1 MDLNRVTLPLYS
13 TRQGIKYVPE
23 KSGLNQWLAGG
34 RTRSPGEVYFPIPA
48 ELHRLAPNF
57 FPHQNESFDLELPS
71 GQQTTGKVCQQGG
84 KALMTAPNSH
94 LSTWLFLLIDGS
106 LSASI
111 ERYAKRIPYV
121 YQDLEDLL
129 FDSVVLE
136 KEERRY
142 VLSPHTIGG
151 YEDWRQARKVLLGL

>member
-1 MDLNRVTLPLYS
+1 
-13 TRQGIKYVPE
+13 
-23 KSGLNQWLAGG
+23 
-34 RTRSPGEVYFPIPA
+34 
-48 ELHRLAPNF
+48 
-57 FPHQNESFDLELPS
+57 
-71 GQQTTGKVCQQGG
+71 
-84 KALMTAPNSH
+84 MTAPNSH

-121 YQDLEDLL
+121 YHDLENLL

-142 VLSPHTIGG
+142 VLSPNTIGG
-151 YEDWRQARKVLLGL
+151 YEDWRQARKVILNL

>member
-1 MDLNRVTLPLYS
+1 MNLNRVTLPLYS

-34 RTRSPGEVYFPIPA
+34 RSRSPGEVYFPIPA
-48 ELHRLAPNF
+48 DVHRLAASF
-57 FPHQNESFDLELPS
+57 FPGPNNSFDLELPS

-94 LSTWLFLLIDGS
+94 LSTWLFILIDGS

-121 YQDLEDLL
+121 YRDLEDLL

-142 VLSPHTIGG
+142 VLSQGTIGG
-151 YEDWRQARKVLLGL
+151 YEDWRQAREVLCNL